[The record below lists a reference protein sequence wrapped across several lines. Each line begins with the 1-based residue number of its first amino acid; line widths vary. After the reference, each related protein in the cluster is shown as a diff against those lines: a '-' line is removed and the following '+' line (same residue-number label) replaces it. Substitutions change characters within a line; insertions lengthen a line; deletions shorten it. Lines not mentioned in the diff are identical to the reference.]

1 MNFKNK
7 TALITGASRGLGKAV
22 ALEFASR
29 GANCALVATNASL
42 LESVKTEIE
51 KFGAKAIALPADI
64 KNENDV
70 IKAVSST
77 VNGFGGIDYLINCA
91 GIASGGRMVDIK
103 TAEWNEIFDVNMKGT
118 FLMTREAVKAMLEK
132 ETKGKIINV
141 SSTLGKTG
149 ANYVSAYCASKFA
162 VIGFTQSIAMELAP
176 LGITVNAICPG
187 PMDTDMLR
195 KGTVEAYAEQFGKP
209 PEVILKNIINSIPLK
224 RIATPEEVAKII
236 AFLVSEEGSSF
247 TGQAINPS
255 CGMEMH

>member
-1 MNFKNK
+1 MDFKDK
-7 TALITGASRGLGKAV
+7 TALIAGASRGLGKAV

-42 LESVKTEIE
+42 LESVKTEVE

-70 IKAVSST
+70 IKAVSAT
-77 VNGFGGIDYLINCA
+77 VNELGGIDYLINCA

-103 TAEWNEIFDVNMKGT
+103 ATEWDEIFDVNMKGT
-118 FLMTREAVKAMLEK
+118 FLMTRETVKFMLEK
-132 ETKGKIINV
+132 GIKGRIVNV

-149 ANYVSAYCASKFA
+149 AACVSAYSASKFA
-162 VIGFTQSIAMELAP
+162 VIGFTQSIALELASK
-176 LGITVNAICPG
+176 GITVNAICPG
-187 PMDTDMLR
+187 AMDTDMLN
-195 KGTVEAYAEQFGKP
+195 KETVEAYAEQFGKP
-209 PEVILKNIINSIPLK
+209 AEVILKNIINSIPLK

-255 CGMEMH
+255 CGLEMH